1 MTPRLLLVQHSAGRD
16 GSAFS
21 GLLLADG
28 LREAGWDVH
37 VVFGHRGPMAAVYG
51 EHGHTTHMAPH
62 KNWLRRDHLLR
73 FLKDGLV
80 EYRGARALRRI
91 VEELRPDVVY
101 VNSVVSLAG
110 ALAARRAGVP
120 FVWHLRELF
129 ADVGGEM
136 HAPEVLKPLVRHV
149 IVRLA
154 DRLVAPSRVIAENLL
169 GPRAECVTVAPNA
182 AEARFFEETRT
193 PAEARRSLG
202 LPEAELLVGV
212 PGTLRPVKGH
222 AFFFDAVPPLVEA
235 FPSLCLAVTGD
246 GSEAYV
252 HEIRTRVQ
260 SLGLSD
266 RTRFLGSVTDMPAFY
281 RACDVVCVSSRSE
294 SFGRTVI
301 EAMAVGT
308 PVVATAVGG
317 IREIVRDGE
326 TGLLVPYG
334 DRAALTEAIHQMLL
348 RPELREKV
356 ARAARE
362 DARGRFHERKYQRTI
377 LDIVKSIP
385 REGYGDS
392 L

>member
-1 MTPRLLLVQHSAGRD
+1 MTSRLLLVQHSAGRD

-28 LREAGWDVH
+28 LREAGWEVH
-37 VVFGHRGPMAAVYG
+37 VVFGHRGPMEAVYA
-51 EHGHTTHMAPH
+51 EHGHTTHVAPH

-73 FLKDGLV
+73 FLKDVLV
-80 EYRGARALRRI
+80 EYRGARTLRRI
-91 VEELRPDVVY
+91 VKELRADVVY

-120 FVWHLRELF
+120 CLWHLRELF

-136 HAPEVLKPLVRHV
+136 HAPEVLKPLVRRM

-169 GPRAECVTVAPNA
+169 GPWAECVTVAPNA
-182 AEARFFEETRT
+182 ADARFFEETRT
-193 PAEARRSLG
+193 PTEARKSLG
-202 LPEAELLVGV
+202 LPETGSIIGV

-222 AFFFDAVPPLVEA
+222 TFFFEAVAPLMERYPQLV
-235 FPSLCLAVTGD
+235 LAVTGH
-246 GSEAYV
+246 GEEAFGQTLKTSV
-252 HEIRTRVQ
+252 EA
-260 SLGLSD
+260 LGLAG
-266 RTRFLGSVTDMPAFY
+266 RTCFLGSIADMSAFY
-281 RACDVVCVSSRSE
+281 RACGVVCVPSQAE
-294 SFGRTVI
+294 PFGRTVI

-385 REGYGDS
+385 
-392 L
+392 

>member
-1 MTPRLLLVQHSAGRD
+1 MTSRLLLVQHSAGRD

-28 LREAGWDVH
+28 LREAGWEVH
-37 VVFGHRGPMAAVYG
+37 VVFGHRGPMEAVYA
-51 EHGHTTHMAPH
+51 EHGHTTHVAPH

-73 FLKDGLV
+73 FLKDVLV
-80 EYRGARALRRI
+80 EYQGARALQRI
-91 VEELRPDVVY
+91 VKELRPDVVY

-110 ALAARRAGVP
+110 VLAARRAGVP
-120 FVWHLRELF
+120 VVWHLRELF

-136 HAPEVLKPLVRHV
+136 HAPEVLKPLVRRM
-149 IVRLA
+149 IVRLV
-154 DRLVAPSRVIAENLL
+154 DRLAAPSRAIAENLL
-169 GPRAECVTVAPNA
+169 GSWAECVTVVPNA
-182 AEARFFEETRT
+182 ADACFFEETRT
-193 PAEARRSLG
+193 PAEARRSLD
-202 LPEAELLVGV
+202 LPDTGPIIGV

-252 HEIRTRVQ
+252 HEIKARAQ
-260 SLGLSD
+260 ALGLFD

-326 TGLLVPYG
+326 TGLLVSYG
-334 DRAALTEAIHQMLL
+334 DHSALTEAIHRMLM

-362 DARGRFHERKYQRTI
+362 EAGKRFLERTYRQR
-377 LDIVKSIP
+377 LLEMVKSLAK
-385 REGYGDS
+385 ES
-392 L
+392 